1 MRFELF
7 IAFRYLMSK
16 RHRATVSIVTVIS
29 VVGVTAGVMSLVIAL
44 AVNNGFKEDLE
55 TRLVGATANVSL
67 LRTENDGIRDYDPLV
82 ARVLQLPHVVGAAP
96 AVYERILISSGS
108 RARGAVL
115 KGIDPD
121 REIKVSHLLS
131 QLKEGSLQE
140 LLDDSPELSPIIL
153 GTELAENLGAVVGAP
168 LMVTSIQGRLTPFGP
183 VPKFREFRVVGIFDS
198 GFYDFDSSWVFADLR
213 VVQRL
218 FDLVDVVSVVEIK
231 LDDIY
236 IAPEVAETV
245 EQAAGEGFSTTH
257 WMEQNRSLFN
267 ALALERLVTALTI
280 GLIVLVAALNIFITL
295 TMLVMEKRREIAI
308 LMSMGARPRQIWS
321 VFTLYGLLIGLVGT
335 LVGLL
340 AGYTA
345 AGYADANKLIRLQAE
360 VYAIAYVPF
369 HTRPADGVLIALAAL
384 TICFLATLY
393 PSLSAAR
400 LNPVEILKYE

>member
-7 IAFRYLMSK
+7 VAFRYLMSK
-16 RHRATVSIVTVIS
+16 RHQGAVSIVTVIS

-55 TRLVGATANVSL
+55 NRLVGATANVSL
-67 LRTENDGIRDYDPLV
+67 LRTENDGIRDYDQLV

-96 AVYERILISSGS
+96 AVYERVLISSGS

-121 REIKVSHLLS
+121 REIKVSQLLN
-131 QLKEGSLQE
+131 QLTEGSFQDLSV
-140 LLDDSPELSPIIL
+140 DSPEMPPIIL
-153 GTELAENLGAVVGAP
+153 GKELAENLGAVVGAP

-198 GFYDFDSSWVFADLR
+198 GFYDFDSSWVFTDLR
-213 VVQRL
+213 VVQKL

-236 IAPEVAETV
+236 IAPEVAKIV
-245 EQAAGEGFSTTH
+245 ERAAGEGFSTTH
-257 WMEQNRSLFN
+257 WMEQNRSLFS

-280 GLIVLVAALNIFITL
+280 GLIVFVAALNIFITL
-295 TMLVMEKRREIAI
+295 TMLVMEKRREIAV

-335 LVGLL
+335 LLGLV
-340 AGYTA
+340 AGYAA
-345 AGYADANKLIRLQAE
+345 AGYADAHKLIRLQAE
-360 VYAIAYVPF
+360 IYSIAFVPF
-369 HTRPADGVLIALAAL
+369 QTRPADGVLIGLAAL
-384 TICFLATLY
+384 TVCFLATLY

-400 LNPVEILKYE
+400 LNPVEILRYE

>member
-7 IAFRYLMSK
+7 VAFRYLMSK
-16 RHRATVSIVTVIS
+16 RRQGAVSIVTVIS

-55 TRLVGATANVSL
+55 NRLVGATANVSL
-67 LRTENDGIRDYDPLV
+67 LRTENDGIRDYDQLV

-96 AVYERILISSGS
+96 AVYERVLISSGS

-121 REIKVSHLLS
+121 REIKVSQLLN
-131 QLKEGSLQE
+131 QLTEGSFQDLSV
-140 LLDDSPELSPIIL
+140 DSPEMPPIIV
-153 GTELAENLGAVVGAP
+153 GKELAENLGAVVGAP

-198 GFYDFDSSWVFADLR
+198 GFYDFDSSWVFTDLR
-213 VVQRL
+213 VVQKL

-236 IAPEVAETV
+236 IAPEVAKIV
-245 EQAAGEGFSTTH
+245 ERAAGEGFSTTH
-257 WMEQNRSLFN
+257 WMEQNRSLFS

-280 GLIVLVAALNIFITL
+280 GLIVFVAALNIFITL
-295 TMLVMEKRREIAI
+295 TMLVMEKRREIAV

-335 LVGLL
+335 LLGLV
-340 AGYTA
+340 AGYAA
-345 AGYADANKLIRLQAE
+345 AGYADAHKLIRLQAE
-360 VYAIAYVPF
+360 IYSIAFVPF
-369 HTRPADGVLIALAAL
+369 QTRPADGVLIGLAAL
-384 TICFLATLY
+384 TVCFLATLY

-400 LNPVEILKYE
+400 LNPVEILRYE

>member
-7 IAFRYLMSK
+7 VAFRYLMSK
-16 RHRATVSIVTVIS
+16 RRKGAVSIVTVIS

-55 TRLVGATANVSL
+55 NRLVGATANVSL
-67 LRTENDGIRDYDPLV
+67 LRTENDGIRDYDQLV

-96 AVYERILISSGS
+96 AVYERVLISSGS

-121 REIKVSHLLS
+121 REIKVSQLLN
-131 QLKEGSLQE
+131 QLTEGSFQDLSV
-140 LLDDSPELSPIIL
+140 DSPEMPPIIL
-153 GTELAENLGAVVGAP
+153 GKELAENLGAVVGAP

-198 GFYDFDSSWVFADLR
+198 GFYDFDSSWVFTDLR
-213 VVQRL
+213 VVQKL

-236 IAPEVAETV
+236 IAPEVAKIV
-245 EQAAGEGFSTTH
+245 ERAAGEGFSTTH
-257 WMEQNRSLFN
+257 WMEQNRSLFS

-280 GLIVLVAALNIFITL
+280 GLIVFVAALNIFITL
-295 TMLVMEKRREIAI
+295 TMLVMEKRREIAV

-335 LVGLL
+335 LLGLV
-340 AGYTA
+340 AGYAA
-345 AGYADANKLIRLQAE
+345 AGYADAHKLIRLQAE
-360 VYAIAYVPF
+360 IYSIAFVPF
-369 HTRPADGVLIALAAL
+369 QTRPADGVLIGLAAL
-384 TICFLATLY
+384 TVCFLATLY

-400 LNPVEILKYE
+400 LNPVEILRYE